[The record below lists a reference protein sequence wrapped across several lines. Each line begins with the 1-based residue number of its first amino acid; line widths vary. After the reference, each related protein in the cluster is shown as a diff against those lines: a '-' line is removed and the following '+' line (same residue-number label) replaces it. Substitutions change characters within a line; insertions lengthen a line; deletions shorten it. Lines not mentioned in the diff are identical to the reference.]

1 MSVPKWRRSGSK
13 LDASEIAYYLYYY
26 LYYKEMR
33 QQYMLWRCCIN
44 KTTFKKGGTDNGRGL
59 CNSYH

>member
-33 QQYMLWRCCIN
+33 Q
-44 KTTFKKGGTDNGRGL
+44 
-59 CNSYH
+59 